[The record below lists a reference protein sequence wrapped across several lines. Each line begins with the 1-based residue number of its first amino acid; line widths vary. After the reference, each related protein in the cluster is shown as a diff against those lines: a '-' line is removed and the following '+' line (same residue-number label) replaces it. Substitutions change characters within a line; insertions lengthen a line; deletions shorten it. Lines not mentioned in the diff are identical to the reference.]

1 MNITLIQFSQ
11 EVTEIEKY
19 KERSQTLQIENEYLK
34 CKLKEVDD
42 LMKAKDSEIT
52 AAAKEITKFKQEI
65 HTLANHDKDL
75 GNAQKTCVI
84 SVIKMWKDI

>member
-1 MNITLIQFSQ
+1 
-11 EVTEIEKY
+11 
-19 KERSQTLQIENEYLK
+19 
-34 CKLKEVDD
+34 
-42 LMKAKDSEIT
+42 MKAKDSEIT